1 MVVAIASMKGG
12 VGKTTLSAMIAKF
25 IVERRGTPVT
35 VIDLDPQRGATIL
48 LLGAEYSSQHSGP
61 AIFEIL
67 QSERR
72 NIPST
77 ELFYQALKASPY
89 DGRIRVVPS
98 DGSLARLRGPE
109 TPRNLL
115 ALALQD
121 APLGP
126 DETVIID
133 TSPDVTFCEMGI
145 AGADLVFVPITM
157 SHQSGVPTLNT
168 LQAILMAEKAIGG
181 LVPTLVGRAKWQE
194 ARVES
199 WRQAL
204 MQTVLV
210 KGRGIQ
216 VLPAMSF
223 SHGVPSGKWRWGKL
237 PKGCLPVLGA
247 IHARLFGE
255 DALTAEEAGGAEE
268 VERDAVMVEGVVRA

>member
-1 MVVAIASMKGG
+1 MVVTIASMKGG
-12 VGKTTLSAMIAKF
+12 VGKSTLSAMIAKF
-25 IVERRGTPVT
+25 VAERRGSPVT

-48 LLGAEYSSQHSGP
+48 LLGAEYARQHSGP
-61 AIFEIL
+61 GIFEIL
-67 QSERR
+67 QSEQE

-77 ELFYQALKASPY
+77 ELLYQALQTSPY
-89 DGRIRVVPS
+89 DGHIRVLPS
-98 DGSLARLRGPE
+98 DASLARMRGPE
-109 TPRNLL
+109 TARNLL

-121 APLGP
+121 APLGV
-126 DETVIID
+126 DETVIVD

-145 AGADLVFVPITM
+145 AAADVVFVPITM

-168 LQAILMAEKAIGG
+168 LQAILSAEKAIGG
-181 LVPTLVGRAKWQE
+181 LVPTLVGRAQWQE

-199 WRQAL
+199 WRTAL
-204 MQTVLV
+204 METVLV

-223 SHGVPSGKWRWGKL
+223 SHGIPSGKWRWGKL
-237 PKGCLPVLGA
+237 PKGCLAALDS

-255 DALTAEEAGGAEE
+255 HALTAQETEGSDEM
-268 VERDAVMVEGVVRA
+268 EREAVMVEG